1 MFEKYSLGTM
11 NPGDEK
17 TVTFTQKLD
26 IQGGQ
31 YLMSFGCT
39 RYENND
45 FKVFHR
51 LYDIINLSIVSEKNT
66 VGYYDMNSVIEV
78 K

>member
-1 MFEKYSLGTM
+1 MVGACNIVTHGFWRIWPKEQC
-11 NPGDEK
+11 PGI
-17 TVTFTQKLD
+17 LD
-26 IQGGQ
+26 PVNVVKWV
-31 YLMSFGCT
+31 F
-39 RYENND
+39 NND